1 MLMVPRQVLSTSSDD
16 AMSHQKKAGPKAAVY
31 NYGVQNA
38 PAKQDPPKEEDK
50 EYESLEEA
58 LLGE

>member
-1 MLMVPRQVLSTSSDD
+1 
-16 AMSHQKKAGPKAAVY
+16 MSHQKKAGAKAAVY
-31 NYGVQNA
+31 NYGLQNA
-38 PAKQDPPKEEDK
+38 PAEQDPPKEEDK

>member
-1 MLMVPRQVLSTSSDD
+1 MAFVHGRTPEPPEEKVE
-16 AMSHQKKAGPKAAVY
+16 
-31 NYGVQNA
+31 
-38 PAKQDPPKEEDK
+38 KQEEK